1 MTIPLRL
8 GNRAAAQPVRGA
20 ILRKHFLPEAEPPK
34 SKGHLEL
41 STAEFAF
48 RIFAAFR
55 AHPHIN
61 NVLTHISRAKWAE
74 VEQSLNR
81 ILDLSTT
88 GDGLSPLEE
97 NIIELMVGERGI
109 TGKILK
115 PYFQAALHGLLE
127 PSRAERLI
135 RHVNALYLELECKL
149 QHPPPAP
156 PQSETSNQSETSEQS
171 GHAGSEP
178 Q

>member
-8 GNRAAAQPVRGA
+8 ENRADVRPAPPVGSREDLLPTAKPAASRER
-20 ILRKHFLPEAEPPK
+20 LEP
-34 SKGHLEL
+34 
-41 STAEFAF
+41 STADLAF
-48 RIFAAFR
+48 RIVSALR
-55 AHPHIN
+55 AHPHIS
-61 NVLTHISRAKWAE
+61 NVLTHVSRAKWRE

-97 NIIELMVGERGI
+97 NIIDLMVGERGV

-115 PYFQAALHGLLE
+115 PYFQAALRRLLE
-127 PSRAERLI
+127 PGRAERLI
-135 RHVNALYLELECKL
+135 RHINALYLELEWKV
-149 QHPPPAP
+149 QHPAPSVPAP
-156 PQSETSNQSETSEQS
+156 NEPSEGS
-171 GHAGSEP
+171 GDARG